1 MHTRV
6 SNPGADTSSAIVSAG
21 KGPQET
27 LDRESEIRTWGGAG
41 ADGGA
46 ELLASQAPQEEDDDG
61 PDKVEDEEEP
71 QEEDDGDQAT
81 VEDQEESATVEWE
94 SEGEHEEDE
103 EASDTEEGESEG
115 ERVLT
120 VMRSFLSRRPPRR
133 STMSI
138 QTRWRKMKH
147 LPPRKKPGRRTT
159 RGTSDTNRTEK
170 STSGLSIKLLC
181 KIPCLPISKL

>member
-46 ELLASQAPQEEDDDG
+46 ELHASQAPQEEDDDG

-71 QEEDDGDQAT
+71 QEEDDDDQAK
-81 VEDQEESATVEWE
+81 VEDEEESATVEWE
-94 SEGEHEEDE
+94 SVGNQC
-103 EASDTEEGESEG
+103 A
-115 ERVLT
+115 
-120 VMRSFLSRRPPRR
+120 
-133 STMSI
+133 
-138 QTRWRKMKH
+138 QTHRWVWLRIA
-147 LPPRKKPGRRTT
+147 R
-159 RGTSDTNRTEK
+159 
-170 STSGLSIKLLC
+170 
-181 KIPCLPISKL
+181 